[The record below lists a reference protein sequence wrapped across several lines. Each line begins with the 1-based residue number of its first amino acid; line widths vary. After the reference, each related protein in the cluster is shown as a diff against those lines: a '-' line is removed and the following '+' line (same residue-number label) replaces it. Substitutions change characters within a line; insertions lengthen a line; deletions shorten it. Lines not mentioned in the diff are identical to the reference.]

1 MADKKSNSEILDVL
15 IIGGGIAAHT
25 AALYT
30 ARADLNPLVIAGY
43 EPDQLSLTTIVE
55 NFPGFPNGIDGPKL
69 IQDAKKQAE
78 KFGAKYIQEN
88 ADSFKIIKQ
97 PKNNIFEVGAGGK
110 TYKSKT
116 IIISTGASA
125 RKLGIPGED
134 KFFGRG
140 VSTCAVCDAALYK
153 GKTTVVVGGGDS
165 AMEETLALYKF
176 AKKVYLIH
184 RRDEFR
190 ASKIMQE
197 RILSLA
203 KDKNKLE
210 IVFNTEVKE
219 VLGEKTVKG
228 VKIKNLKTGKESTI
242 DTDGFFLA
250 IGHTPNT
257 NIFKDKIKMDKE
269 GYIATDKL
277 SKTSIDGVYAA
288 GDVQDPIFKQA
299 ITSAGAGC
307 QAAIQAERY
316 IEHLKA
322 ESKD

>member
-1 MADKKSNSEILDVL
+1 METPEEVFIFDVI

-55 NFPGFPNGIDGPKL
+55 NFPGFPNGVDGPQL
-69 IQDAKKQAE
+69 VLNSKKQAE
-78 KFGAKYIQEN
+78 KFGAKYLQEN
-88 ADSFKIIKQ
+88 ADSFEFNKKE
-97 PKNNIFEVGAGGK
+97 NNFEIEAGGK
-110 TYKSKT
+110 TYISRT
-116 IIISTGASA
+116 IIIATGASA

-153 GKTTVVVGGGDS
+153 GKTTIVVGGGDS

-184 RRDEFR
+184 RRDEFK
-190 ASKIMQE
+190 ASKIMQD
-197 RILSLA
+197 RILSLN
-203 KDKNKLE
+203 KKNDKVEIIWDTE
-210 IVFNTEVKE
+210 IVE
-219 VLGEKTVKG
+219 VLGDKSVSAI
-228 VKIKNLKTGKESTI
+228 KIKNLKTNKISEI
-242 DTDGFFLA
+242 KTDGFFLA

-257 NIFKDKIKMDKE
+257 SIFKGKIKLDKE
-269 GYIATDKL
+269 GYIITDKL
-277 SKTSIDGVYAA
+277 SKTNLSGVYAA
-288 GDVQDPIFKQA
+288 GDVQDPIFRQA
-299 ITSAGAGC
+299 VTSAGAGC
-307 QAAIQAERY
+307 QAAMQAERY

-322 ESKD
+322 EGKY

>member
-1 MADKKSNSEILDVL
+1 MTEILNVI

-55 NFPGFPNGIDGPKL
+55 NFPGFPTGVNGPDL
-69 IQDAKKQAE
+69 IENAKKQAQ

-88 ADSFKIIKQ
+88 ADSFKIIKD
-97 PKNNIFEVGAGGK
+97 KKTNLFEIEAGGK
-110 TYKSKT
+110 KYTSRT
-116 IIISTGASA
+116 IIIATGASA

-153 GKTTVVVGGGDS
+153 NKTTIVVGGGDS

-190 ASKIMQE
+190 ASKIMQD
-197 RILSLA
+197 RILSL
-203 KDKNKLE
+203 DKKNDKVE
-210 IVFNTEVKE
+210 IIWDTEVLE

-228 VKIKNLKTGKESTI
+228 IKIKNLKTNKTQEI
-242 DTDGFFLA
+242 ETDGFFLA

-257 NIFKDKIKMDKE
+257 SIFKDEIKLDKE
-269 GYIATDKL
+269 GYILTDKL
-277 SKTSIDGVYAA
+277 SKTNIEGVYAA

-322 ESKD
+322 EGKY

>member
-1 MADKKSNSEILDVL
+1 MVKDSEILNVI

-30 ARADLNPLVIAGY
+30 ARADLNPFVIAGY

-55 NFPGFPNGIDGPKL
+55 NFPGFEHGINGPDL
-69 IQDAKKQAE
+69 IENAKKQAQ

-88 ADSFKIIKQ
+88 ADSFSIIKSSDKQ
-97 PKNNIFEVGAGGK
+97 NDLFEIEAGGK
-110 TYKSKT
+110 KYVSRTV
-116 IIISTGASA
+116 IICTGASA

-153 GKTTVVVGGGDS
+153 NKITIVVGGGDS

-190 ASKIMQE
+190 ASKIMQD
-197 RILSLA
+197 RILNLN
-203 KDKNKLE
+203 KKNDKIKIIWDTEVLE
-210 IVFNTEVKE
+210 I
-219 VLGEKTVKG
+219 LGDKTVKS
-228 VKIKNLKTGKESTI
+228 VKIKNLKTNKVSEI
-242 DTDGFFLA
+242 EADGFFLA
-250 IGHTPNT
+250 IGHNPNT
-257 NIFKDKIKMDKE
+257 IIFKNKIKLDKE
-269 GYIATDKL
+269 GYILTDKL
-277 SKTSIDGVYAA
+277 SKTSITGVYAA
-288 GDVQDPIFKQA
+288 GDVQDPVFKQA
-299 ITSAGAGC
+299 VTSAGAGC

-322 ESKD
+322 EDRY